1 MAIKLLSP
9 TRIGNFTLPHND
21 GTNGQALVTDGN
33 GNISF
38 AHTGSLSGL
47 SFSSGTL
54 TASTATGNITVNLD
68 GRYALSS
75 HTHAYDNYQS
85 WNLKTNGVQRT
96 TVQSGGTLDLV
107 AGSNVTLSYGAG
119 GVVTI
124 AAASSTETDTLATV
138 TARGATTSTPVTFNG
153 NVTLGNSADLV
164 FKDLAGTFP
173 TSGKGFDW
181 ELNNDG
187 ARIYAIQPSSD
198 SIDLVF
204 QLRDNATTN
213 DRFVWHVKDYQGA
226 AFDKYPL
233 IIRGGTEFDLVDSG
247 LFVRGTQVITNGR
260 VLQNVSGNIS
270 LFTNDSGYIT
280 GSGSTSGNAGTAT
293 RLATARTLTIGST
306 GKTFDGSAN
315 VSWTLAEIGAQAA
328 GSYAAASHTHV
339 WTDITNR
346 PTNVSSFTNDS
357 GYITSS
363 GSTSGYSGTLIAE
376 DNRTIAPSELSA
388 NRLKFGFTSWG
399 NNNTT
404 PYADFLHLRSYQ
416 DASGGNDNLVMFRKD
431 TIGMRIYQQAWGS
444 TTAYSTYKDVA
455 FTDGTNSSGTWGI
468 SITGS
473 AGSVAWA
480 NITGTPSTFTPS
492 SHTHAIADVTGLQ
505 TALDGKQAAGSYAA
519 ASHTHDD
526 RYYTETEVGN
536 FFGGTTAITGYNK
549 SNWDTA
555 FGWGNHASQSY
566 ATQTY
571 VNTAVANVVNSAPAA
586 LDTLRELATALGNDA
601 SFSTTVSTALG
612 NRLRIDTNA
621 QGLTATQQG
630 YGRTNLG
637 LGTAAT
643 SNTGD
648 FATSGHTHSAAT
660 TGAAGFMSA
669 ADKTKL
675 DGISSGATANAG
687 TVTSVSG
694 TGSYGGLT
702 LSGTVTSSGSLTL
715 GGTPTG
721 TWPISISGS
730 ADTVDGYHASGLWK
744 LNEWNGSILGHTD
757 GRIYG
762 TIFYDSND
770 SAYYADPA
778 STSNLNGVSARQYY
792 QSLHGEPRN
801 NLGDPTITDMA
812 LFDAQF
818 NNKTELYAASKIKFF
833 TSSDGTNYSEYT
845 GFSDVQK
852 QRLVT
857 GDDNSGV
864 FIPNGTNRFRIE
876 LDARGYVAVSMLY
889 MYWSSNSHSSKV
901 HIWFRRSD
909 NQTWYQHTNSS
920 TNVSSWPGHITL
932 PFPSLWWLEGGN
944 SSGHCDK
951 IRIEFIPNW
960 SGHPDYGTLPISLD
974 RLQLWG
980 GYPAGKRNVFHTN
993 YAAEVTFPSN
1003 VYTNSGKLATETF
1016 VTSQGFLTSL
1026 PAHTHD
1032 DRYYT
1037 ESESDARFAT
1047 VSHTHDLMR
1056 YSLRAPANVDSMTS
1070 ANFRT
1075 QMFGSSGSGFNIS
1088 TARWNSVPSG
1098 LSGMN
1103 MYGTLLGWS
1112 GADTHGF
1119 IATDYSTA
1127 NIQVGGGSGD
1137 SITWKAT
1144 LIHSSNIGSQSVNYA
1159 TSAGSAT
1166 SATTAGNVTGTVAI
1180 ANGGTGATTAA
1191 GARTNLGLGTAAT
1204 SNTGD
1209 FATAGH
1215 SHSNATT
1222 GAAGFMSAADKS
1234 KLDGIASGATANSG
1248 TVTSVSGTGSYGGLT
1263 LSGTVTS
1270 SGSLT
1275 LGGTPSGTWP
1285 ISISGNAATAT
1296 NVAWTGVTGRPTALS
1311 QFSNDLGNYGG
1322 WITSSGSITGSA
1334 RSLDSGNYIS
1344 QRGSNGSWN
1353 ADFQATP
1360 AGTLSYGGDLGSNGT
1375 NGPGG
1380 TWWVQ
1385 QNFRHTNSSNYWG
1398 VQVAWGWEDNRAKLA
1413 TRNVQGG
1420 NYDSWV
1426 YYLNSSNY
1434 TSYSPSLTG
1443 SGASGTWGINITGS
1457 AGSVA
1462 WTNVSSR
1469 PTNLSQ
1475 FTNDLGNYGGW
1486 QSASTAITTS
1496 NIGSQS
1502 VNYAT
1507 TAGTAN
1513 AVAWGNVSGRPTA
1526 VSSFT
1531 NDSGYITS
1539 SGSISG
1545 TSRYVAHVDGPRDLS
1560 DRRPNWSARTAIFDF
1575 VGAGT
1580 GNGSGNYAGI
1590 LTFVP
1595 WDGTSSST
1603 GDSSY
1608 QLSFANQSGVN
1619 ASGPARLSIRNG
1631 INSTWNSW
1639 QEILTSSNYNSYSPT
1654 LTGGNASGTWGI
1666 NVTGSAG
1673 SVAWS
1678 NVSSRPTALSQF
1690 TNDLGNY
1697 GGWIT
1702 SSGRAYPRRS
1712 DGGDLNFY
1720 WSGQSGQPTW
1730 LWGGTDGSN
1739 MYVYNP
1745 SNFSVNY
1752 AASAGSVA
1760 WSNVSGRPTNVSS
1773 FSNDSGYVTGGSS
1786 PTFTEVYANNWFRN
1800 NEPNEGLYN
1809 TSTTQHW
1816 SSRENGYWDASST
1829 TTVSGIRFYTG
1840 GHVNSLRG
1848 YVYADSS
1855 NQIGFLNNA
1864 GSWSLRCDNA
1874 GNVTATGD
1882 LTAYSDAR
1890 IKTNVATVENALDKV
1905 LQLRGVTYQRTD
1917 TEDKSTKVG
1926 LIAQEVKEVLP
1937 EVVTEQTDGLLS
1949 VSYGNMVGVLI
1960 EAMKEQQ
1967 QIIETLEAKIELLTK
1982 YLK

>member
-38 AHTGSLSGL
+38 AHTGGLSGL

-153 NVTLGNSADLV
+153 NVTLGNSADLI
-164 FKDLAGTFP
+164 FSDLAGTFP

-181 ELNNDG
+181 TLNNDG
-187 ARIYAIQPSSD
+187 ARIYAIQPASD

-213 DRFVWHVKDYQGA
+213 DRFVFWVKEWQGA

-233 IIRGGTEFDLVDSG
+233 IISGGTQFDLKDSA
-247 LFVRGTQVITNGR
+247 LYTNSVLRLSNAGA
-260 VLQNVSGNIS
+260 LQNVTGNIS
-270 LFTNDSGYIT
+270 MFTNDSGYIT

-293 RLATARTLTIGST
+293 KLATARTLTIGST

-363 GSTSGYSGTLIAE
+363 GSTSGSAGTLDRE
-376 DNRTIAPSELSA
+376 DNRTISPSELTA
-388 NRLKFGFTSWG
+388 GKLKYGFTSWG
-399 NNNTT
+399 NNNTS
-404 PYADFLHLRSYQ
+404 PYADFIHLRSYT

-444 TTAYSTYKDVA
+444 ATAYSTYKDVA

-566 ATQTY
+566 ATQAY
-571 VNTAVANVVNSAPAA
+571 VNTAVANVVNAAPAA
-586 LDTLRELATALGNDA
+586 LDTLKELATALGNDA

-630 YGRTNLG
+630 NGRTNLG

-660 TGAAGFMSA
+660 TAAAGFMSA

-702 LSGTVTSSGSLTL
+702 LSRTVTSSGSLTL

-730 ADTVDGYHASGLWK
+730 SDTVDGYHASGLWK
-744 LNEWNGSILGHTD
+744 LNEWNGSIYGHTD

-770 SAYYADPA
+770 SAYYTDPA

-818 NNKTELYAASKIKFF
+818 HNKTELYPASKIKFF
-833 TSSDGTNYSEYT
+833 TSADGTNYSEFT

-852 QRLVT
+852 QRFVT
-857 GDDNSGV
+857 GDDNSGIY
-864 FIPNGTNRFRIE
+864 IPNGTNRFRIE
-876 LDARGYVAVSMLY
+876 FDGRGYVFVSMLY
-889 MYWSSNSHSSKV
+889 LYWSSNSHSSKIQ
-901 HIWFRRSD
+901 IWFRRSD
-909 NQTWYQHTNSS
+909 NQTWYQHTNSN
-920 TNVSSWPGHITL
+920 TNVSSWPGHVTL
-932 PFPSLWWLEGGN
+932 PFPSLAWLEGGN

-951 IRIEFIPNW
+951 IRIEFIPTW
-960 SGHPDYGTLPISLD
+960 SGHPTYGGNNISLD

-993 YAAEVTFPSN
+993 YLAEVTFPSN

-1026 PAHTHD
+1026 PSHTHD

-1037 ESESDARFAT
+1037 ESESDARFAR
-1047 VSHTHDLMR
+1047 VDHTHDLMR

-1075 QMFGSSGSGFNIS
+1075 QMFGSSASGFNIS

-1103 MYGTLLGWS
+1103 MYVTLLGWS
-1112 GADTHGF
+1112 GSDTHGF

-1180 ANGGTGATTAA
+1180 ANGGTGSTTAA

-1222 GAAGFMSAADKS
+1222 AAAGFMSAADKS

-1263 LSGTVTS
+1263 LSGTVTT

-1296 NVAWTGVTGRPTALS
+1296 SADQIDGVGFRNTGSNSAINADTLDSNGITYYTSGVTNFSGNATDGALYSQAYSSSWQHQIAGDYRSGQIAVRGKNSGTWQAWRTVLDSSNFSSWAAAASHTHTIANVTGLQAALDGKQVSGSYAAASHTHTPSQVGLGNVTNEAQVTTANNSSLNSDSRNRRGVTRLYRRDDDSDYSVQTYWTGSYWRLYGYNGDSGHADTHVGYSDSSGYASSAGAVAWGNVSSRPTALS
-1311 QFSNDLGNYGG
+1311 QFTNDLGNYGG
-1322 WITSSGSITGSA
+1322 WITSSGSI
-1334 RSLDSGNYIS
+1334 SG
-1344 QRGSNGSWN
+1344 
-1353 ADFQATP
+1353 
-1360 AGTLSYGGDLGSNGT
+1360 
-1375 NGPGG
+1375 
-1380 TWWVQ
+1380 
-1385 QNFRHTNSSNYWG
+1385 
-1398 VQVAWGWEDNRAKLA
+1398 
-1413 TRNVQGG
+1413 
-1420 NYDSWV
+1420 
-1426 YYLNSSNY
+1426 
-1434 TSYSPSLTG
+1434 
-1443 SGASGTWGINITGS
+1443 
-1457 AGSVA
+1457 
-1462 WTNVSSR
+1462 SSR
-1469 PTNLSQ
+1469 YL
-1475 FTNDLGNYGGW
+1475 
-1486 QSASTAITTS
+1486 
-1496 NIGSQS
+1496 
-1502 VNYAT
+1502 
-1507 TAGTAN
+1507 
-1513 AVAWGNVSGRPTA
+1513 
-1526 VSSFT
+1526 
-1531 NDSGYITS
+1531 
-1539 SGSISG
+1539 
-1545 TSRYVAHVDGPRDLS
+1545 AHVDGPRDLS
-1560 DRRPNWSARTAIFDF
+1560 DRRPNWAARTATFDF

-1595 WDGTSSST
+1595 WDGTSAST

-1673 SVAWS
+1673 SVAW
-1678 NVSSRPTALSQF
+1678 
-1690 TNDLGNY
+1690 G
-1697 GGWIT
+1697 
-1702 SSGRAYPRRS
+1702 
-1712 DGGDLNFY
+1712 
-1720 WSGQSGQPTW
+1720 
-1730 LWGGTDGSN
+1730 
-1739 MYVYNP
+1739 
-1745 SNFSVNY
+1745 
-1752 AASAGSVA
+1752 
-1760 WSNVSGRPTNVSS
+1760 NVSGRPTNVSS
-1773 FSNDSGYVTGGSS
+1773 FTNDSGYVTGGSS
-1786 PTFTEVYANNWFRN
+1786 PTFTEVYASNWFRN
-1800 NEPNEGLYN
+1800 TEANEGLYN
-1809 TSTTQHW
+1809 QATTQHW

-1840 GHVNSLRG
+1840 GHLSSLRG
-1848 YVYADSS
+1848 YVYADSA
-1855 NQIGFLNNA
+1855 NQIGFLNSG
-1864 GSWSLRCDNA
+1864 GSWSLRCDNS

-1882 LTAYSDAR
+1882 VTAYSDAR
-1890 IKTNVATVENALDKV
+1890 IKTNVSTVENALDKV

-1967 QIIETLEAKIELLTK
+1967 AIIETLEAKIELLTK